1 MIETKKQILS
11 TEEIMQK
18 IKNEVKKHKQ
28 STYTSFNMHDE
39 TTSNINKIDLIHD
52 QIPSFQVK
60 EVYEL
65 ADFNRY
71 NDEGFIKNAFIG
83 ILGRHPDAAGE
94 EHYLKMLRSG
104 ERSKTEI
111 IVSLR
116 FSSEGKKQNV
126 TILGIKKRFLLTAA
140 YKIPVV
146 GYFVKLIITVLTLPR
161 LLKRINQYENHF
173 ALQNSIAF
181 NNDLLLQD
189 AINQKVNR
197 DEFEKKVNQD
207 KFELKE
213 NRDKLEQKVNRN
225 EFEEKAN
232 QVELEHIANRNE
244 LEGKANRDEL
254 YRYID
259 SVNYAK
265 EYMRISQQNMQNLI
279 DEAKKR
285 LPDEVLNQK
294 ELLAI
299 TEEEKHKF
307 DSFYVAFEDR
317 FRGTREDIKQRVEVY
332 LPYIENLPF
341 EREDIKVLDVGCGR
355 GEWIELLGDN
365 GYAAHGID
373 LNRIMVAKS
382 QELGLNVQ
390 EADVIEYLQ
399 SLKNES
405 LSIITGFHI
414 IEHLP
419 FEVLMKMYDEALRVL
434 KPGGMVIFETPNP
447 ENLIVGA
454 CNFYTDPTHINPL
467 VPETMDFILK
477 QKGFNNVE
485 VRRLHKYSDYYPT
498 EKDDDFKDKHFYN
511 EMDYA
516 IIGYKK

>member
-1 MIETKKQILS
+1 MTETDKQTLS

-18 IKNEVKKHKQ
+18 IKNEVKKYKQ
-28 STYTSFNMHDE
+28 STFNMHRE
-39 TTSNINKIDLIHD
+39 TISNINKIDLIHD
-52 QIPSFQVK
+52 LTPPFHVK

-71 NDEGFIKNAFIG
+71 NDEKFIKNAFIG
-83 ILGRHPDAAGE
+83 ILGRHPDTAGA

-111 IVSLR
+111 VVSLR
-116 FSSEGKKQNV
+116 FSSEGKQKNV
-126 TILGIKKRFLLTAA
+126 TILGIKKRFLLTSL
-140 YKIPVV
+140 YRIPMI
-146 GYFVKLIITVLTLPR
+146 GYLVKSMITVLTLPR

-173 ALQNSIAF
+173 AVQNNIAF
-181 NNDLLLQD
+181 SNDLLLQN

-197 DEFEKKVNQD
+197 DE
-207 KFELKE
+207 
-213 NRDKLEQKVNRN
+213 LEQ
-225 EFEEKAN
+225 
-232 QVELEHIANRNE
+232 
-244 LEGKANRDEL
+244 KANRDEL
-254 YRYID
+254 YRYLD

-265 EYMRISQQNMQNLI
+265 EYMKISQNNMQYLI
-279 DEAKKR
+279 DEVKKR

-307 DSFYVAFEDR
+307 DSFYVEFEDY
-317 FRGTREDIKQRVEVY
+317 FRGTRKDIKQRVEVY

-365 GYAAHGID
+365 GYSAHGID

-390 EADVIEYLQ
+390 EADVIEHLQ
-399 SLKNES
+399 SLENES
-405 LSIITGFHI
+405 LAVITGFHI

-419 FEVLMKMYDEALRVL
+419 FEILMKMYDESLRVL
-434 KPGGMVIFETPNP
+434 KPGGIVIFETPNP

-467 VPETMDFILK
+467 VPKTMDFILK
-477 QKGFNNVE
+477 QKGFSNVE
-485 VRRLHKYSDYYPT
+485 VKRLHKYSDYYPT
-498 EKDDDFKDKHFYN
+498 EKDDDFKNNHFYN